1 MFQRTRT
8 LALPAAWSLPALA
21 EAGRGPRGER
31 VLFDGR
37 SGASDGW
44 KRPGLVGLAPRCLLR
59 VDARNAT
66 TVETALARI
75 RSELQ
80 ARRAPGLD
88 GATGLAILL
97 GYECLS
103 SSAGYPTA
111 EPFPAMLVFSVDR
124 TVVLS
129 PGGPARLTV
138 CAAAAAELE
147 AELLHWSQHL
157 QEQTPRAPGT
167 RTTLVAQAVATSLP
181 RDCYIEA
188 VVRLQRWIAEGQIYQ
203 ANLCQLFDATWRG
216 DPLDYF
222 ESVAADQTVP
232 RSAFLSID
240 DLCLAS
246 FSPETFVT
254 INDGVIETLPIKGTR
269 PRGATP
275 EQDRAAIDELLA
287 SPKDRAELLMI
298 VDLERNDIGRIC
310 RPGSVEVAELAA
322 LHSYPAVHHL
332 VARVRGRLR
341 DGVAWNEMVRAIF
354 PGGSITGAPK
364 KSAMERLRRVEP
376 VARGPFTGSLFWCG
390 DDGSVDSSILI
401 RTAVFAGERVLIG
414 AGGGI
419 VADSKPEAE
428 WAESNHKAR
437 ALTRALGFDP
447 EDVE

>member
-1 MFQRTRT
+1 VFQRTRT
-8 LALPAAWSLPALA
+8 LALPADWSLPALA
-21 EAGRGPRGER
+21 QAGRGSRGER

-37 SGASDGW
+37 GGESDGW

-59 VDARNAT
+59 VDGRDERA
-66 TVETALARI
+66 VEAALARI
-75 RSELQ
+75 RSELV
-80 ARRAPGLD
+80 ARRAPDLD

-103 SSAGYPTA
+103 PGPGYRTA
-111 EPFPAMLVFSVDR
+111 ESFPSLLAFSVDR
-124 TVVLS
+124 TVVLDA
-129 PGGPARLTV
+129 GGPARLTV
-138 CAAAAAELE
+138 CANSTAAADADLID
-147 AELLHWSQHL
+147 WSQRL
-157 QEQTPRAPGT
+157 QQPPARATGT
-167 RTTLVAQAVATSLP
+167 SPTLVAQAVATSLP

-188 VVRLQRWIAEGQIYQ
+188 VVRLQRWIAEGPIYQ
-203 ANLCQLFDATWRG
+203 ANLCQRFDATWCG

-222 ESVAADQTVP
+222 ERVVADQTVP

-254 INDGVIETLPIKGTR
+254 VDDGVIETLPIKGTR
-269 PRGATP
+269 PRGATA
-275 EQDRAAIDELLA
+275 EQDRAAIDDLLA

-310 RPGSVEVAELAA
+310 RPGTVEVPELWG
-322 LHSYPAVHHL
+322 LQSYPAVHHL

-341 DGVAWNEMVRAIF
+341 DGVSWDEIVRAMF

-364 KSAMERLRRVEP
+364 KSAMDRLRLVEP

-390 DDGSVDSSILI
+390 DDGSIDSSILI
-401 RTAVFAGERVLIG
+401 RTAVFAGEHVSIG

-419 VADSKPEAE
+419 VADSNPEAE

-447 EDVE
+447 EDVA